1 MAMWLTKTRHDCY
14 QMAVGLDRNIYNL
27 TYTSRYSYSYDQI
40 SIFVLL
46 TLGSCK
52 LLITHNFLKIWKFTS
67 RLKVQKARLENL
79 NSIDTKNGLFVL
91 VPTSIIKKY
100 LYLLENLGKYWGY
113 RWNNVTITWL
123 CFCQV
128 EYAWRRDNFT
138 GWKRKQ
144 SLTMGFTSCLLIPK
158 PKNKIII
165 ATTMKITFFCCTF
178 WHFSQ
183 SLFFSTMDDFCSSKF
198 NQIFRQTMQNT
209 FDGQI
214 FQSYGKWW
222 GNPFRKIF
230 FTPSLFVRFFP
241 SQKLMTPPLFFSL
254 T

>member
-1 MAMWLTKTRHDCY
+1 M
-14 QMAVGLDRNIYNL
+14 
-27 TYTSRYSYSYDQI
+27 
-40 SIFVLL
+40 
-46 TLGSCK
+46 
-52 LLITHNFLKIWKFTS
+52 
-67 RLKVQKARLENL
+67 QKARLENL

-100 LYLLENLGKYWGY
+100 LYLLENLGKYCGY

-144 SLTMGFTSCLLIPK
+144 SLTMGFTFCLLIPK

-183 SLFFSTMDDFCSSKF
+183 SLFFFDNGWFLFFKIQSDFQANDAEHFWWPNFPIIWKMVGYPLSE
-198 NQIFRQTMQNT
+198 NIFHA
-209 FDGQI
+209 
-214 FQSYGKWW
+214 K
-222 GNPFRKIF
+222 
-230 FTPSLFVRFFP
+230 FVR
-241 SQKLMTPPLFFSL
+241 
-254 T
+254 